1 MNAVAH
7 KKEEHMETR
16 NLGRS
21 GLRVSAIGLGCN
33 NLGGRLDHAAS
44 MRVVHAAL
52 DLGIT
57 FFDTADVY
65 PLGKSGMSEQYLG
78 EALGERRK
86 DVVVATKFGSPRKRA
101 VGAIPTA
108 GGVQGGGSR
117 RYIMEAVETS
127 LRDLRTDYID
137 LYQMHRADPLTP
149 IDETVR
155 ALDDLI
161 RQGKVRYVGCSNYPA
176 WRVVDA
182 VRVAEALGAER
193 FVACQD
199 EYSLLVRYVDPEL
212 VPAMQKL
219 GLGMLPYFPLAGG
232 MLTGKYDMDAPL
244 PEGTRFTQWPKTMTE
259 RFLAEPNRTMYA
271 ALQAFCKAR
280 GRSILELAIS
290 WLLMRPTVSSV
301 IAGASSPE
309 QLKQNTEATG
319 WTLTADEMAE
329 LDRITAPALRA
340 TSHL

>member
-1 MNAVAH
+1 
-7 KKEEHMETR
+7 METR

-21 GLRVSAIGLGCN
+21 GLRVSSVGLGCN
-33 NLGGRLDHAAS
+33 NLGGRLDQAAS
-44 MRVVHAAL
+44 LRVVHAAL

-57 FFDTADVY
+57 LFDTADVY
-65 PLGKSGMSEQYLG
+65 PLGKSGMSEQYLA

-86 DVVVATKFGSPRKRA
+86 GVVVATKFGSPRIRPA
-101 VGAIPTA
+101 GAMPTRI
-108 GGVQGGGSR
+108 GVQGGGSR

-127 LRDLRTDYID
+127 LRHLRTDYID
-137 LYQMHRADPLTP
+137 LYQMHRPDPLTP

-161 RQGKVRYVGCSNYPA
+161 RQGKVRYVGCSNFPA

-182 VRVAEALGAER
+182 VRVAEALGTER
-193 FVACQD
+193 FVSCQD

-212 VPAMQKL
+212 VPAMQHL

-232 MLTGKYDMDAPL
+232 MLTGKYDLDGPL
-244 PEGTRFTQWPKTMTE
+244 PQGTRFTQWPRAMTD
-259 RFLAEPNRTMYA
+259 RFMAEPNPTMYR
-271 ALQAFCKAR
+271 ALQTFCRER
-280 GRSILELAIS
+280 GRSLLELAIS
-290 WLLMRPTVSSV
+290 WLLKRPTVSCV

-309 QLKQNTEATG
+309 QVKQNVEATG
-319 WTLTADEMAE
+319 WMISAEEMGQ
-329 LDRITAPALRA
+329 LDRITGPALRA

>member
-1 MNAVAH
+1 
-7 KKEEHMETR
+7 METR
-16 NLGRS
+16 NIGRS

-33 NLGGRLDHAAS
+33 NLGGRSDHAAS

-65 PLGKSGMSEQYLG
+65 PLGKSGLSEQYLG
-78 EALGERRK
+78 EALGSRRH
-86 DVVVATKFGSPRKRA
+86 DVVIATKFGSPRKRA
-101 VGAIPTA
+101 TGAMPTR

-117 RYIMEAVETS
+117 HYIMQAVETS

-137 LYQMHRADPLTP
+137 LYQMHRPDPFTP
-149 IDETVR
+149 IEETVR

-161 RQGKVRYVGCSNYPA
+161 RQGKVRYVGCSNYAA
-176 WRVVDA
+176 WQMVDA
-182 VRVAEALGAER
+182 VRVAEALGAQH
-193 FVACQD
+193 FVSCQD

-212 VPAMQKL
+212 IPAMQKL

-232 MLTGKYDMDAPL
+232 MLTGKYDLAGPL
-244 PEGTRFTQWPKTMTE
+244 PEGTRFTQWPKAMTE
-259 RFLAEPNRTMYA
+259 RFLAEPNPTMYA
-271 ALQAFCKAR
+271 ALQAFCKQR
-280 GRSILELAIS
+280 GRSILELALS

-309 QLKQNTEATG
+309 QLKQNVEATG
-319 WTLTADEMAE
+319 WTLSAEEMAE

-340 TSHL
+340 SSHL

>member
-1 MNAVAH
+1 
-7 KKEEHMETR
+7 METR

-21 GLRVSAIGLGCN
+21 GLRVSAVGLGCN

-44 MRVVHAAL
+44 LRVVQAAL

-65 PLGKSGMSEQYLG
+65 PLGKSGLSEQYLAD
-78 EALGERRK
+78 ALGERRK
-86 DVVVATKFGSPRKRA
+86 SAIVATKFGSPRQRP
-101 VGAIPTA
+101 VGAVPA
-108 GGVQGGGSR
+108 RSGVHGGGSR

-127 LRDLRTDYID
+127 LRNLRTDYID
-137 LYQMHRADPLTP
+137 LYQMHRPDPLTP

-155 ALDDLI
+155 ALDELI

-182 VRVAEALGAER
+182 VRVAEALGTER
-193 FVACQD
+193 FVSCQD

-212 VPAMQKL
+212 VPAMQSL

-232 MLTGKYDMDAPL
+232 MLTGKYDLDATL
-244 PEGTRFTQWPKTMTE
+244 PQGTRFTQWPKAMTE
-259 RFLAEPNRTMYA
+259 RFMAEPNPTMYR
-271 ALQAFCKAR
+271 ALQAFCRERAR
-280 GRSILELAIS
+280 SLLELAIS
-290 WLLMRPTVSSV
+290 WLLMRPTVSCV

-309 QLKQNTEATG
+309 QLKQNVAATG
-319 WTLTADEMAE
+319 WLLSDEEMAE

>member
-1 MNAVAH
+1 
-7 KKEEHMETR
+7 METR

-21 GLRVSAIGLGCN
+21 GLRVSAVGLGCN

-44 MRVVHAAL
+44 LRVVHAAL

-65 PLGKSGMSEQYLG
+65 PLGKSGMSERYLA

-86 DVVVATKFGSPRKRA
+86 DVIVATKFGSPRHRPAGA
-101 VGAIPTA
+101 VPGS
-108 GGVQGGGSR
+108 GVQGGGSR
-117 RYIMEAVETS
+117 RYIMQAVETS

-137 LYQMHRADPLTP
+137 LYQMHRPDPLTP

-161 RQGKVRYVGCSNYPA
+161 RQGKVRYVGCSNFPA

-193 FVACQD
+193 FVSCQD
-199 EYSLLVRYVDPEL
+199 EYSLLVRYIDPEL
-212 VPAMQKL
+212 VPAMQSL
-219 GLGMLPYFPLAGG
+219 GLGLLPYFPLAGG
-232 MLTGKYDMDAPL
+232 MLTGKYDLHAAL
-244 PEGTRFTQWPKTMTE
+244 PEGTRFTQWPRALTE
-259 RFLAEPNRTMYA
+259 RFFAEPNPTMYA
-271 ALQAFCKAR
+271 ALLAFCR
-280 GRSILELAIS
+280 ERRRSLLELAIS
-290 WLLMRPTVSSV
+290 WLLMRPPVSCV
-301 IAGASSPE
+301 VAGASSPE
-309 QLKQNTEATG
+309 QLKQNVEAAG
-319 WTLTADEMAE
+319 WTLSAKEMAE
-329 LDRITAPALRA
+329 LDHVTAPALRA

>member
-1 MNAVAH
+1 
-7 KKEEHMETR
+7 METR

-21 GLRVSAIGLGCN
+21 GLRVSAIGFGCN
-33 NLGGRLDHAAS
+33 NLAGRLDHAAS
-44 MRVVHAAL
+44 LRAVHAAL
-52 DLGIT
+52 DIGIT

-65 PLGKSGMSEQYLG
+65 PLGKSGMSERYLG

-86 DVVVATKFGSPRKRA
+86 DVIVATKFGSPRNRSAGA
-101 VGAIPTA
+101 VP
-108 GGVQGGGSR
+108 GGHAQGGGSR
-117 RYIMEAVETS
+117 RYIMQAVETS

-137 LYQMHRADPLTP
+137 LYQMHRPDPLTS

-161 RQGKVRYVGCSNYPA
+161 RQGKVRYVGCSNFPA

-182 VRVAEALGAER
+182 VRVAQALGTER
-193 FVACQD
+193 FVSCQD

-212 VPAMQKL
+212 VPAMESL

-232 MLTGKYDMDAPL
+232 MLTGKYDLDGPL
-244 PEGTRFTQWPKTMTE
+244 PQGTRFSQWPQALTE
-259 RFLAEPNRTMYA
+259 RFLAEPNRAMYA
-271 ALQAFCKAR
+271 ALKAFCHER

-290 WLLMRPTVSSV
+290 WLLMRPTVSCV
-301 IAGASSPE
+301 IAGASTPE
-309 QLKQNTEATG
+309 QLKQNVEAAA
-319 WTLTADEMAE
+319 WKLSAEEME
-329 LDRITAPALRA
+329 QVDRITAPALRA

>member
-1 MNAVAH
+1 
-7 KKEEHMETR
+7 
-16 NLGRS
+16 
-21 GLRVSAIGLGCN
+21 
-33 NLGGRLDHAAS
+33 
-44 MRVVHAAL
+44 
-52 DLGIT
+52 
-57 FFDTADVY
+57 
-65 PLGKSGMSEQYLG
+65 
-78 EALGERRK
+78 
-86 DVVVATKFGSPRKRA
+86 
-101 VGAIPTA
+101 
-108 GGVQGGGSR
+108 
-117 RYIMEAVETS
+117 
-127 LRDLRTDYID
+127 
-137 LYQMHRADPLTP
+137 
-149 IDETVR
+149 
-155 ALDDLI
+155 
-161 RQGKVRYVGCSNYPA
+161 VRYVGCSNYPA

-212 VPAMQKL
+212 VPAMEKL

-232 MLTGKYDMDAPL
+232 MLTGKYDLDAAL

-309 QLKQNTEATG
+309 QLKQNTGATG

>member
-1 MNAVAH
+1 
-7 KKEEHMETR
+7 METR

-21 GLRVSAIGLGCN
+21 GLRVSSVGLGCN
-33 NLGGRLDHAAS
+33 NLGGRLDQDAS
-44 MRVVHAAL
+44 LRVVHAAL
-52 DLGIT
+52 DLGVT

-65 PLGKSGMSEQYLG
+65 PLGKSGMSEQYLA

-86 DVVVATKFGSPRKRA
+86 DVIVATKFGSPRIRP
-101 VGAIPTA
+101 VGAMPA
-108 GGVQGGGSR
+108 SGGVPGGGSR
-117 RYIMEAVETS
+117 RYILEAVEAS
-127 LRDLRTDYID
+127 LRNLRTDYID
-137 LYQMHRADPLTP
+137 LYQMHRPDPLTP

-161 RQGKVRYVGCSNYPA
+161 RQGKVRYVGCSNFPA

-193 FVACQD
+193 FVSCQD

-212 VPAMQKL
+212 VPAMQSL

-232 MLTGKYDMDAPL
+232 MLTGKYDLDGPL
-244 PEGTRFTQWPKTMTE
+244 PQGTRFTQWPKAMTD
-259 RFLAEPNRTMYA
+259 RFMAEPNPTMYR
-271 ALQAFCKAR
+271 ALQAFCRER
-280 GRSILELAIS
+280 GRSLLELAIS
-290 WLLMRPTVSSV
+290 WLLMRPTVACV

-309 QLKQNTEATG
+309 QAKQNVEATG
-319 WTLTADEMAE
+319 WLLSAEEMGQ
-329 LDRITAPALRA
+329 LDRITAPALQA

>member
-1 MNAVAH
+1 
-7 KKEEHMETR
+7 METR
-16 NLGRS
+16 NIGRS

-33 NLGGRLDHAAS
+33 NLGGRSDHPAS

-65 PLGKSGMSEQYLG
+65 PLGKSGLSEQYLG
-78 EALGERRK
+78 DALGGRRH
-86 DVVVATKFGSPRKRA
+86 DVVIATKFGSPRKRA
-101 VGAIPTA
+101 TGAMPTR

-117 RYIMEAVETS
+117 HYIMQAVETS
-127 LRDLRTDYID
+127 LRDLHTDYID
-137 LYQMHRADPLTP
+137 LYQMHRPDPFTP

-161 RQGKVRYVGCSNYPA
+161 RQGKVRYVGCSNYAA
-176 WRVVDA
+176 WQVVDA
-182 VRVAEALGAER
+182 VRVAEALGAQH
-193 FVACQD
+193 FVSCQD

-212 VPAMQKL
+212 VPAMQRL

-232 MLTGKYDMDAPL
+232 MLTGKYDLTAPL
-244 PEGTRFTQWPKTMTE
+244 PEGTRYTQWPKAMTA
-259 RFLAEPNRTMYA
+259 RFLAEPNPTIYA
-271 ALQAFCKAR
+271 ALQTFCKKR
-280 GRSILELAIS
+280 GRNILELALS

-309 QLKQNTEATG
+309 QLKQNVEATG
-319 WTLTADEMAE
+319 WMLSAEDMAE

>member
-1 MNAVAH
+1 
-7 KKEEHMETR
+7 MEMR

-21 GLRVSAIGLGCN
+21 GLRVSSIGLGCN
-33 NLGGRLDHAAS
+33 NLAGRLDHAAS

-52 DLGIT
+52 DAGIT

-65 PLGKSGMSEQYLG
+65 PLGKSGMSEQYLAD
-78 EALGERRK
+78 ALGDRRK
-86 DVVVATKFGSPRKRA
+86 DVIVATKFASPRNRSA
-101 VGAIPTA
+101 VTA
-108 GGVQGGGSR
+108 PGSSVQGGGSR

-137 LYQMHRADPLTP
+137 LYQMHRPDPLTP
-149 IDETVR
+149 IEETVQ

-161 RQGKVRYVGCSNYPA
+161 RQGKVRYVGCSNFPA

-182 VRVAEALGAER
+182 VRIAQALGAEH
-193 FVACQD
+193 FVSCQD

-212 VPAMQKL
+212 LPAVQSL

-232 MLTGKYDMDAPL
+232 MLTGKYDLDAPL
-244 PEGTRFTQWPKTMTE
+244 PQGTRFSQWPQALTE
-259 RFLAEPNRTMYA
+259 RFMAEPNRGMYS
-271 ALQAFCKAR
+271 ALKAFCNER
-280 GRSILELAIS
+280 GRSLLELAIS
-290 WLLMRPTVSSV
+290 WLLMRPAVSCV

-309 QLKQNTEATG
+309 QLKQNVAAATWQLSAG
-319 WTLTADEMAE
+319 EME
-329 LDRITAPALRA
+329 QLDRITAPALRA

>member
-1 MNAVAH
+1 
-7 KKEEHMETR
+7 METR

-21 GLRVSAIGLGCN
+21 GLRVSAMGLGCN
-33 NLGGRLDHAAS
+33 NLAGRLDHAAS
-44 MRVVHAAL
+44 LRVVRAAL

-78 EALGERRK
+78 EALGDRRK

-101 VGAIPTA
+101 TGAMPTA

-117 RYIMEAVETS
+117 HYIMQAVETS

-137 LYQMHRADPLTP
+137 LYQMHRPDPLTP
-149 IDETVR
+149 IEETVR

-161 RQGKVRYVGCSNYPA
+161 RQGKVRYVGCSNFPA
-176 WRVVDA
+176 WRMVDA
-182 VRVAEALGAER
+182 VRVAQSLGTEH
-193 FVACQD
+193 FISCQD

-212 VPAMQKL
+212 TPAMQNF

-232 MLTGKYDMDAPL
+232 MLTGKYDLDSPL
-244 PEGTRFTQWPKTMTE
+244 PQGTRLTQWPKALTD

-271 ALQAFCKAR
+271 ALQAFCRER
-280 GRSILELAIS
+280 GRSLLELAIS

-309 QLKQNTEATG
+309 QLQQNIGAMSWKLSAE
-319 WTLTADEMAE
+319 EMAH
-329 LDRITAPALRA
+329 LDHITAPALRA
-340 TSHL
+340 ASHL

>member
-1 MNAVAH
+1 
-7 KKEEHMETR
+7 MEAR

-21 GLRVSAIGLGCN
+21 GLRVSAVGLGCN

-44 MRVVHAAL
+44 LRLVHAAL

-65 PLGKSGMSEQYLG
+65 PLGKSGTSEQYLA
-78 EALGERRK
+78 EALAERRK
-86 DVVVATKFGSPRKRA
+86 GVIVATKFGSPRNRP
-101 VGAIPTA
+101 VGAVP
-108 GGVQGGGSR
+108 GSSGVPDGGSR

-127 LRDLRTDYID
+127 LRNLRTDYID
-137 LYQMHRADPLTP
+137 LYQMHRPDPLTP

-161 RQGKVRYVGCSNYPA
+161 RQGKVRYVGCSNFPA
-176 WRVVDA
+176 WCVVDA
-182 VRVAEALGAER
+182 VRVAEALGTER
-193 FVACQD
+193 FISCQD

-212 VPAMQKL
+212 VPAMQTL

-232 MLTGKYDMDAPL
+232 MLTGKYDLAGPL
-244 PEGTRFTQWPKTMTE
+244 PQGTRFTQWPKALTE
-259 RFLAEPNRTMYA
+259 RFMAEPNRTMYR
-271 ALQAFCKAR
+271 ALQAFCRER
-280 GRSILELAIS
+280 GRSLLELSIC
-290 WLLMRPTVSSV
+290 WLLMRPTVSCV

-309 QLKQNTEATG
+309 QLKQNVEATG
-319 WTLTADEMAE
+319 WRLSAEEMAQ